1 MYGGANQDRRKNQNT
16 AQNYGRRQTDYEQKY
31 NKMRQQRDDYANNQ
45 MNSNY
50 HQNNSS
56 YGNDSYF
63 GEQNRG
69 NETFQYTQYGNEG
82 YSDFKNQ
89 YKDKSYDSMSA
100 NYNNAENKRY
110 SDSMYNGYNQYGNN
124 NYNDNNYNS
133 TNYNYDSLNYN
144 GTGYGDNSY
153 NSYNSTNYG
162 NTNYGNYSDMD
173 KSNNYTDY
181 YNSSNPSNTYAN
193 GNQYSNGY
201 SEPYSQYGNDY
212 SNTIYDDSSRNKT
225 YNDSSHKCDISVL
238 QPGKS
243 HPMMMIIIRICIIV
257 FIGLALGEACRTVFN
272 AFYQKHIYSSNP
284 FAIIIRF
291 LGIILVLFVS
301 YLVHIILHEFGHL
314 IGGTLSGYTLIS
326 FRIFSIILVK
336 ENKKNKIK
344 RYPVMD
350 TASECIM
357 MPPEIKKG
365 KYPYK
370 LYRIGGLVMNLFTSL
385 IAVILALGVSITGKY
400 PWNMWCVLFALVGIV
415 TVFYNGIPVVFDGVP
430 NDGYILLHM
439 IESNEARLA
448 VHSQLL
454 IYAFLSKGGSYS
466 DVPYEQFCVNQT
478 GEIKN
483 FLVIRVKLLEYK
495 WHLEHLDFNQAAKC
509 LEATNHFFN
518 SLPRAYQYEIN
529 SEKLFIEI
537 MCEHDR
543 DIIDKLYNADVRKY
557 IEELQGDLSK
567 SRIMMAYEAGVK
579 GDMRSAHKY
588 YMQLKN
594 GAKNAPIKG
603 ETELELML
611 SEYVYERFCS

>member
-1 MYGGANQDRRKNQNT
+1 MYGGANRDRRKNQNN

-50 HQNNSS
+50 HQNNVS
-56 YGNDSYF
+56 YGNDRYF
-63 GEQNRG
+63 DGQNQG
-69 NETFQYTQYGNEG
+69 NDGFQYTQYGNEG
-82 YSDFKNQ
+82 YDNFKPQ
-89 YKDKSYDSMSA
+89 YKDENYDSMSVKF
-100 NYNNAENKRY
+100 NDNSSNKGYNGN
-110 SDSMYNGYNQYGNN
+110 MYNESYSQYN
-124 NYNDNNYNS
+124 NYNLTDYNYNS
-133 TNYNYDSLNYN
+133 TNYNS
-144 GTGYGDNSY
+144 TGYVNNNYSE
-153 NSYNSTNYG
+153 TNYG
-162 NTNYGNYSDMD
+162 NTNYGNASYGDNSYANYNNANKKNNNSYSE
-173 KSNNYTDY
+173 Y
-181 YNSSNPSNTYAN
+181 YNSYSNN
-193 GNQYSNGY
+193 NQYNNGY
-201 SEPYSQYGNDY
+201 SERYSQYGNDY
-212 SNTIYDDSSRNKT
+212 SNTMYDNPSKNNDL
-225 YNDSSHKCDISVL
+225 YNDNNVKCDISAL

-243 HPMMMIIIRICIIV
+243 HPMMTIIVRICIII
-257 FIGLALGEACRTVFN
+257 FIGLASGEACRTVFS
-272 AFYQKHIYSSNP
+272 AFYQKHIYSTNP
-284 FAIIIRF
+284 FVMIIRF

-314 IGGTLSGYTLIS
+314 IGGTLSGYALIS

-336 ENKKNKIK
+336 ENKKSKIK
-344 RYPVMD
+344 RYPSMD

-370 LYRIGGLVMNLFTSL
+370 LYRLGGLAMNLFTSI
-385 IAVILALGVSITGKY
+385 IAIVLALGVSVTGKY

-415 TVFYNGIPVVFDGVP
+415 TVFYNGIPVVFDGIP

-466 DVPYEQFCVNQT
+466 DVPYEKFCVNQT

-537 MCEHDR
+537 MCEHNR
-543 DIIDKLYNADVRKY
+543 DIIDKLYNSDVRKY
-557 IEELQGDLSK
+557 IEESQGDLSK

-594 GAKNAPIKG
+594 GAKTAPIKG